1 MLEKIMIKGL
11 FGRFDYILRFKED
24 GVTIITGP
32 NGYGKSTILKCI
44 EAIREENVIFFAR
57 LDFIHIDFIFED
69 DSQSFFISKRDGEL
83 SYNGITI
90 PSDVINENV
99 SVVKGSR
106 YIKKL
111 DKDRWL
117 DSRTG
122 RVFTDPLEYSFAN
135 AILNSEVHNNNSIL
149 DIDHFVPKKLYEMIK
164 SLKDLIGPIYY
175 IKEQRLIMER
185 KNGRSEQEVV
195 NVIEELPNK
204 FKNLIRDISNNYS
217 AMSNKLDGSYPY
229 RLFNTESGISEE
241 EYKEKMEEMANKF
254 EKLRKY
260 DISDMQNSANV
271 VFKEEH
277 AKALKIYFDDF
288 NEKYKVYEDF
298 IRRLDLFT
306 DVVNGRL
313 SFKEIKISRESGI
326 IVVDSEKPEKFLELN
341 QLSSGEKQEIVLFY
355 ELIFETTNDV
365 LLLIDEP
372 EISLHIIWQ
381 KMFMDDM
388 LKTVKYIGFKVI
400 VATHSPQIINNHWD
414 KQIDLGALYSEQ
426 LSQK

>member
-1 MLEKIMIKGL
+1 MVKKVMIVGL
-11 FGRFDYILRFKED
+11 FGRFNYELEFKEE
-24 GVTIITGP
+24 GVTILTGP

-44 EAIREENVIFFAR
+44 EAVREENVFFFLR
-57 LDFIHIDFIFED
+57 LDFIRIDFIFED
-69 DSQSFFISKRDGEL
+69 KNKTFYLSKRGGELNYNGVSISKEIINENIFESRGSRFISKID
-83 SYNGITI
+83 
-90 PSDVINENV
+90 NE
-99 SVVKGSR
+99 K
-106 YIKKL
+106 
-111 DKDRWL
+111 WF

-122 RVFTDPLEYSFAN
+122 TVFTDPLEYSFTKSYF
-135 AILNSEVHNNNSIL
+135 NSEIHNSNMMGL
-149 DIDHFVPKKLYEMIK
+149 DHLLPKKLYKMVK
-164 SLKDLIGPIYY
+164 NLKDLIGPIYY

-185 KNGRSEQEVV
+185 KNRRSEQEII

-217 AMSNKLDGSYPY
+217 AMANKLDGSYPY

-241 EYKEKMEEMANKF
+241 EYKVKMEEMANKF

-306 DVVNGRL
+306 DIVNGRL
-313 SFKEIKISRESGI
+313 SFKEIRISRDIGI
-326 IVVDSEKPEKFLELN
+326 IVVDSEYEDKHLELS

-372 EISLHIIWQ
+372 EISLHIVWQ

-426 LSQK
+426 LNQK